1 MSPIIQSL
9 ANGSAYGYGMF
20 VPAGAAG
27 AFESIASASGT
38 GSSGTITFSSIPQ
51 TYSSLH
57 LRAITRQSTGT
68 TGYGNFYIRLS
79 TGGFTAEYANHYL
92 QGNGSAAS
100 AVGSSGNTIIGNI
113 KCADNG
119 AAAGTMGV
127 LLIDLHD
134 YTSTTRN
141 KTLRMV
147 NAFED
152 NNVSGGA
159 AIQLASALR
168 VNTAAVDTLTFVLH
182 SGSWTTNTTFA
193 LYGIKGA

>member
-1 MSPIIQSL
+1 MLLIPGVIASSYPKAS
-9 ANGSAYGYGMF
+9 
-20 VPAGAAG
+20 G

-38 GSSGTITFSSIPQ
+38 GSSGTITFSSIPS
-51 TYSSLH
+51 TYQSLQI
-57 LRAITRQSTGT
+57 RAITRQSTGT
-68 TGYGNFYIRLS
+68 TGYGTFYIRLS

-92 QGNGSAAS
+92 QGNGTSPSVA
-100 AVGSSGNTIIGNI
+100 GSSGDTIIGNI

-134 YTSTTRN
+134 YANTTRN

-168 VNTAAVDTLTFVLH
+168 VNTAAVNTITFVLNA
-182 SGSWTTNTTFA
+182 GSWTTNTTFA